1 MDVLNPLEFSRN
13 DGSKFSGL
21 IYHKVSCPVFSRY
34 FVSVSTEVSV
44 EARRWVPG
52 TSVFWATFPT
62 KREEKSLLLIA
73 VVAKEQTM
81 VLQIWQMIWK
91 KIYIYEFLVKR

>member
-21 IYHKVSCPVFSRY
+21 IYHKVSCPVFSQY

-44 EARRWVPG
+44 EARSWVPG
-52 TSVFWATFPT
+52 TSVF
-62 KREEKSLLLIA
+62 
-73 VVAKEQTM
+73 
-81 VLQIWQMIWK
+81 
-91 KIYIYEFLVKR
+91 

>member
-21 IYHKVSCPVFSRY
+21 IYHKVSCPVFSQY

-44 EARRWVPG
+44 ERGEVV
-52 TSVFWATFPT
+52 TSHCRCS
-62 KREEKSLLLIA
+62 KRTNHGPA
-73 VVAKEQTM
+73 NMADDM
-81 VLQIWQMIWK
+81 K
-91 KIYIYEFLVKR
+91 KNLHL